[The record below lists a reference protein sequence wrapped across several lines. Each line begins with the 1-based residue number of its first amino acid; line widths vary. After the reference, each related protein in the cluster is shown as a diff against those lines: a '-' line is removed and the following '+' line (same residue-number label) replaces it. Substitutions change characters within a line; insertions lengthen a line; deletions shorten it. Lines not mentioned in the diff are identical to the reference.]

1 MTISHDVSHLGVCT
15 PIDKWKQPITKQVVT
30 RPITCIIQQFITGA
44 KFLDCSV
51 PVCFQTTYNGI
62 KSLKVS
68 QIEGFFF
75 LINIILHN
83 E

>member
-15 PIDKWKQPITKQVVT
+15 PIDKWKQPITKHVVT

-44 KFLDCSV
+44 KFLDCYS
-51 PVCFQTTYNGI
+51 CLFSTIYNGI

-75 LINIILHN
+75 LINITLHN
-83 E
+83 K